1 MPPYVQF
8 SPDFAACMERFLAA
22 ETLVVEL
29 LLVAA
34 LVAIFVRRLRVP
46 YTVALVVAGLLLTY
60 RQTEP
65 IELTPEL
72 ILAVLVPPLVFE
84 AAFQIQLRQL
94 WDNLLLILALAVPGV
109 LLTTVVVGLIVAVG
123 LALPLTT
130 GLVFGAL
137 ISATDPVSV
146 VALFRRLTVPGRLAV
161 IVEGESLF
169 NDGTAVVLFQLVL
182 AAALPEVAG
191 VDPPSVAMATLDF
204 ISVSVGGTAIGLGLG
219 WLTAQLIAWLDDYL
233 IETTLTTVLAFGA
246 FVMAEQLH
254 VSGVLAV
261 VGAGLVNGNIGPRGM
276 SPTTRVVLFNFW
288 EFVAFAV
295 NSLVFLLIG
304 SQVKLPQ
311 LMAALGPVTVAVLA
325 VLASRAMVVYGLTWI
340 VHRRRGSV
348 PWAYRHV
355 LFWGGLR
362 GAISLALVLSLP
374 ATFPE
379 RDMLRVMTLG
389 VVLFLLL
396 IQGTTMSPLIRRL
409 RLPHPDDGARE
420 YERRQGRLMAAQAA
434 RQRLRQMSDAGLI
447 SAAIWE
453 QLAPEL
459 DDEVRCRLD
468 AHRELL
474 RELPALEAG
483 VLADARQEGLRAQ
496 RAALMN
502 LRNEAQI
509 SEEVFDELVDEV
521 DRQLEAAVTKPP
533 TQPDGP
539 RST

>member
-1 MPPYVQF
+1 
-8 SPDFAACMERFLAA
+8 MERFLAA
-22 ETLVVEL
+22 ESLVVQL

-34 LVAIFVRRLRVP
+34 LVAIVVRRLRVP

-60 RQTEP
+60 RQTDP
-65 IELTPEL
+65 IELTSEL

-109 LLTTVVVGLIVAVG
+109 LLTTAVVGLIVAAG
-123 LALPLTT
+123 LDVPLTT

-146 VALFRRLTVPGRLAV
+146 VALFRRLSVPRRLAV

-182 AAALPEVAG
+182 AAALPAAVG
-191 VDPPSVAMATLDF
+191 VDRPSAATAVLDF
-204 ISVSVGGTAIGLGLG
+204 VSVSAGGIAVGLGLG

-246 FVMAEQLH
+246 FVVAEQWR

-276 SPTTRVVLFNFW
+276 SPTTRVVLYNFW

-295 NSLVFLLIG
+295 NSVVFLLIG

-311 LMAALGPVTVAVLA
+311 LLAALGPITVAVLA
-325 VLASRAMVVYGLTWI
+325 VLASRAVVVYGLAWL
-340 VHRRRGSV
+340 VRRRSGGV
-348 PWAYRHV
+348 PWPYRHV

-362 GAISLALVLSLP
+362 GAISLALALSLP
-374 ATFPE
+374 AAFPDRE
-379 RDMLRVMTLG
+379 LLRVMTLG
-389 VVLFLLL
+389 VVVFLLL
-396 IQGTTMSPLIRRL
+396 AQGTTMGLLIRRL
-409 RLPHPDDGARE
+409 RLVQPEEGARD

-434 RQRLRQMSDAGLI
+434 RQRLRQLNDAGLI

-459 DDEVRCRLD
+459 DDLLRQRLE
-468 AHRELL
+468 AQRELL
-474 RELPALEAG
+474 RERPALEAEA
-483 VLADARQEGLRAQ
+483 LTDARQEGLRAQ
-496 RAALMN
+496 RAALMA
-502 LRNEAQI
+502 LLNEGQL
-509 SEEVFDELVDEV
+509 SEEVFEELVGEV
-521 DRQLEAAVTKPP
+521 DRQLEAATADLPP
-533 TQPDGP
+533 RPLPSRDPEG
-539 RST
+539 

>member
-1 MPPYVQF
+1 
-8 SPDFAACMERFLAA
+8 MERFLAA

-94 WDNLLLILALAVPGV
+94 WGNLLLILALAVPGV
-109 LLTTVVVGLIVAVG
+109 LLTTVVVGVIVAVG

-146 VALFRRLTVPGRLAV
+146 VALFRRLTVPRRLAV

-169 NDGTAVVLFQLVL
+169 NDGTAIVLFQLVL
-182 AAALPEVAG
+182 AAALPAVAG
-191 VDPPSVAMATLDF
+191 VDSPSVVTATLDF
-204 ISVSVGGTAIGLGLG
+204 ISVSAGGIAIGLGLG
-219 WLTAQLIAWLDDYL
+219 WLTAQLIALLDDYL

-246 FVMAEQLH
+246 FVVAEQLH

-261 VGAGLVNGNIGPRGM
+261 VGAGLVNGNIGSRGM
-276 SPTTRVVLFNFW
+276 SPTTRVVLYNFW
-288 EFVAFAV
+288 EFAAFAV

-304 SQVKLPQ
+304 SQVKLSQ
-311 LMAALGPVTVAVLA
+311 LMTALGPVTVAVLA
-325 VLASRAMVVYGLTWI
+325 VLASRAVVVYGLTWI
-340 VHRRRGSV
+340 VHWRRGSV

-379 RDMLRVMTLG
+379 RDLLRVMTLG

-396 IQGTTMSPLIRRL
+396 IQGTTMSFLIRRL
-409 RLPHPDDGARE
+409 RLADPEDGARE

-434 RQRLRQMSDAGLI
+434 RQRLRELSDAGLI

-453 QLAPEL
+453 RLAPEL
-459 DDEVRCRLD
+459 DDEVRRRLD
-468 AHRELL
+468 AQRELL
-474 RELPALEAG
+474 KERPALELG
-483 VLADARQEGLRAQ
+483 VLADVRQEGLRAQ
-496 RAALMN
+496 RAALMT
-502 LRNEAQI
+502 LLNEAQI
-509 SEEVFDELVDEV
+509 SEEVFDELVAEV
-521 DRQLEAAVTKPP
+521 DRQLEAAVTQPP
-533 TQPDGP
+533 PQPDGP
-539 RST
+539 RPR